1 MKYAYNDNIIE
12 AFRIGV
18 DPIPDWFMDDVTK
31 NNAILH
37 KAPAG
42 NTYAEIYMPDN
53 ISEPWKTAMT
63 GNYVARRG
71 KSIRNVYSTEYFDN
85 HYTPVMELKPVNA
98 AEPVDPEKERF
109 EALNEYYHRI
119 TSEVKLIY
127 DAFVDAGFRAD
138 EAFTLTMKLMEN
150 PVKPFEKKS
159 KSDIL
164 AEFNRQRI
172 ERKERMNDDSGS
184 VSERCN

>member
-31 NNAILH
+31 NKAILH
-37 KAPAG
+37 KDHEG
-42 NTYAEIYMPDN
+42 NTYAEIRTGDY
-53 ISEPWKTAMT
+53 EFGPWKKAMT
-63 GNYVARRG
+63 GNYVVRRG
-71 KSIRNVYSTEYFDN
+71 KNGRNVCSTEYFETN
-85 HYTPVMELKPVNA
+85 HTPVIEPKPVNA
-98 AEPVDPEKERF
+98 AEPVDPEKGRF
-109 EALNEYYHRI
+109 AALNEYYHRI

-138 EAFTLTMKLMEN
+138 EAFTLTMKLMKN
-150 PVKPFEKKS
+150 PVKPIEKKS

-164 AEFNRQRI
+164 AEFNRQRK
-172 ERKERMNDDSGS
+172 ERKERVSDDSGS